1 MLHPARKAVL
11 KSQKRSQS
19 DPTTST
25 ISVDAI
31 LFQSVRVPEEDL
43 FDDVHKL
50 CESALATSASEATV
64 DHCVDPL
71 RWGNS
76 QGLSVLEK
84 LDLLTSDVKSL
95 KDETTST
102 KTGMANLETE
112 IADLKTEI
120 ADLNAKINILAPE
133 STSYLAIRNR
143 FFSTYRRDILGSTNS
158 KDRDA
163 VPFGN
168 KKAHAGDI
176 ITDRRLYENGTRF
189 DDEIFEDLYGI
200 HWARVHQIG
209 KIFAV
214 QKIVAI

>member
-1 MLHPARKAVL
+1 MLHPARTAVL
-11 KSQKRSQS
+11 KSHKRSQS

-102 KTGMANLETE
+102 KTE
-112 IADLKTEI
+112 IADLKTEV

-133 STSYLAIRNR
+133 SASYLAIRNR
-143 FFSTYRRDILGSTNS
+143 FFSTFRRDILGSTNS

-163 VPFGN
+163 VPLGN

-189 DDEIFEDLYGI
+189 DDETFEDLYGI
-200 HWARVHQIG
+200 QWARVHQIG
-209 KIFAV
+209 KIFAI